1 MKRNKPNPMALEEN
15 IRQLFLSRPDALY
28 TLNDVLDALYISK
41 KAISEVKAIFFELLE
56 SGYLKK
62 DNKKFR
68 LNKSQ
73 LKQSS
78 VKQTPAQQQSPNLIE
93 GTFDAT
99 SLARNYSYAFVRT
112 EKGDFYVSSEDTLN
126 AFHGDTVAIE
136 PYFRGE
142 RSDYCYVRKVI
153 KRAAEILAGDLQQ
166 SGGKFYF
173 ICSNPKIHQ
182 WFDVSDTMN
191 AASGMKVMLEVTNWG
206 NRSLSKP
213 PVGKVKEV
221 LGVSGN
227 PETELL
233 AVIRQNNL
241 PLEFPENL
249 TSEIEALP
257 ETIEEVEISKRKDYR
272 NLVTFTIDPSSAKDY
287 DDAISLETTDTGWRL
302 YVHIADVAHY
312 IKTDSELFAECLNRG
327 NSYYFPR
334 KVIPMLPEKLSNRIC
349 SLRQN
354 EDKLT
359 LTAVTE
365 INKSGKIIN
374 QFLYES
380 IINSSARL
388 SYEQVD
394 DLFEGKQTEIPQD
407 VISALNESRKLSKL
421 LTSSR
426 IKAGYLFF
434 DLPETE
440 YVYNEAGFVHQM
452 NQSIETESHKLIEN
466 FMLIANQF
474 VAEKL
479 TAMAP
484 VVMYRVHELPDME
497 KLERLSILLS
507 AYGLNLKFKES
518 LNLSLQSLLLSFPD
532 EMYHR
537 VFDRLVLRSLKKAK
551 YTVEHLPHFG
561 LAIETYTH
569 FTSPIRRL
577 CDLVVHHLCKKYVIH
592 SSNTEFN
599 KKQLIIY
606 SNIASEK
613 ELIAD
618 ESEREIEKVMN
629 AIYMKE
635 HIGEV
640 YDGII
645 VGVNSSSLFIQLNDI
660 PISGVLKVLQLPKGK
675 WVYHDTYM
683 RFQNE
688 RTGDFFQLMDTVRV
702 QVTQVSDDVY
712 FDYINEQD
720 THKHHVSALT
730 PNTTFQKRKPNNRQ
744 QGSYSQ
750 QKRRKR

>member
-1 MKRNKPNPMALEEN
+1 MKRIKPNPKSIEDN
-15 IRQLFLSRPDALY
+15 IRQLFLNHPDTLY
-28 TLNDVLDALYISK
+28 SVNEVLDALYISH
-41 KAISEVKAIFFELLE
+41 KALSEVKSHFFDLMEN
-56 SGYLKK
+56 GFIRK
-62 DNKKFR
+62 DNKKYR
-68 LNKSQ
+68 LNAIQAKP
-73 LKQSS
+73 KP
-78 VKQTPAQQQSPNLIE
+78 TPQQSPNLIE
-93 GTFDAT
+93 GIFDAT

-112 EKGDFYVSSEDTLN
+112 EQGDFYVSSEDTLN
-126 AFHGDTVAIE
+126 AFHGDTIAIE
-136 PYFRGE
+136 PYFRGGK
-142 RSDYCYVRKVI
+142 SDYCYVRKII
-153 KRAAEILAGDLQQ
+153 KRANELLAGDLQQ
-166 SGGKFYF
+166 SSGKYYF

-182 WFDVSDTMN
+182 WFDVSDTLG
-191 AASGMKVMLEVTNWG
+191 AESGMKVMLDVTNWG

-221 LGVSGN
+221 LGISGN

-241 PLEFPENL
+241 PLEFPEEL
-249 TSEIEALP
+249 TDEIEALP
-257 ETIEEVEISKRKDYR
+257 EKIDESEIKKRKDYR

-287 DDAISLETTDTGWRL
+287 DDAISLENTDYGWRL

-312 IKTDSELFAECLNRG
+312 IKTDSKLFAECLNRG

-365 INKSGKIIN
+365 FNKQGKVLH
-374 QFLYES
+374 QYLWES

-394 DLFEGKQTEIPQD
+394 DLFDGKPVEIQQE
-407 VISALNESRKLSKL
+407 VVNALNSSRELSKL
-421 LTSSR
+421 LNIQR
-426 IKAGYLFF
+426 LKAGYLFF

-440 YVYNEAGFVHQM
+440 YVYDEAGFVSHM

-466 FMLIANQF
+466 FMLVANQF

-479 TAMAP
+479 TALAP
-484 VVMYRVHELPDME
+484 VVMYRVHENPDME
-497 KLERLSILLS
+497 KLERLGILLS
-507 AYGLNLKFKES
+507 AYGLSLNFRES
-518 LNLSLQSLLLSFPD
+518 LNLSLQALLRSFPD
-532 EMYHR
+532 ETYHR

-561 LAIETYTH
+561 LAIDTYTH

-592 SSNTEFN
+592 SNETEFT
-599 KKQLIIY
+599 KKQMLNY
-606 SNIASEK
+606 SSIASEK

-629 AIYMKE
+629 AIFMKE
-635 HIGEV
+635 HLGDV

-645 VGVNSSSLFIQLNDI
+645 VSMNSSSLFIQLNNI
-660 PISGVLKVLQLPKGK
+660 PISGVLKVAQLPKGK

-683 RFQNE
+683 RYLNE
-688 RTGDFFQLMDTVRV
+688 ITGEFFQLMDTVRV
-702 QVTQVSDDVY
+702 QVMQVSDDVY
-712 FDYINEQD
+712 FEYVNETDSHQ
-720 THKHHVSALT
+720 HHVSSLT
-730 PNTTFQKRKPNNRQ
+730 PTATFQKRNSNNRQ
-744 QGSYSQ
+744 KGRNSQ
-750 QKRRKR
+750 QKRRKRK